1 MEEQQEFTG
10 FANPVNPTPEELRAW
25 AADSTARP
33 PQTAAQWD
41 LLLADDPLMPTLV
54 ELAADPVCPKRT
66 FALHCLYLDAADAV
80 RTGFR
85 AHPKRKVRK
94 ILEQAES
101 TQDAWVELWVE
112 NTRALIRNPDLF
124 DYRDWCQGGLARR
137 PRRLT
142 G

>member
-1 MEEQQEFTG
+1 MEEQKTFAG

-25 AADSTARP
+25 AFDSNAGP

-54 ELAADPVCPKRT
+54 ALAADPVCPKRT
-66 FALHCLYLDAADAV
+66 FALHCLYLYAADAV

-94 ILEQAES
+94 ILEQAEA
-101 TQDAWVELWVE
+101 TQDAWVDLWVQ
-112 NTRALIRNPDLF
+112 NTRALIKDPDLF
-124 DYRDWCQGGLARR
+124 DYHDWCQGGLARR
-137 PRRLT
+137 PRRL